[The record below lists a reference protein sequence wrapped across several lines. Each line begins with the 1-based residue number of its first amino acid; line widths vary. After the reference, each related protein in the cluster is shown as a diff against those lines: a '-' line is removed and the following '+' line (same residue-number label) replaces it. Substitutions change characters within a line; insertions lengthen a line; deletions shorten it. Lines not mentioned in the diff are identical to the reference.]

1 MKIEKSKNSHFI
13 KEILPEGFSI
23 EGFEKEFTQNQNII
37 KDDRNIIKILSIGEI
52 ETVTKFFKTPN
63 FIQGIIYKFFRKSK
77 ARRSFEYSIFLNQK
91 GIKTPEPLGYIEVFD
106 RFRLRQSYYVSRKI
120 DFDFTLDLATKKK
133 VEDYRSILKSFTD
146 FTYKVHKNNIMH
158 LDYSTGNICVKKNE
172 KGYDFFL
179 VDLNRLYKGFV
190 SSKAGL
196 ENLNRISKDPE
207 IIKILAEGYASKAS
221 VSFSESNKYLNR
233 AVNRDLLRLQLKK
246 FIKNVFRNDVKIPSL
261 EFAWDYHSNQPH
273 AINDRKLKN
282 KISLL
287 SWYSNIKIIFATLF
301 SLSIL
306 PIFYLKNRESYGKKI
321 DNFGLCV
328 NIDNPIESQRKISN
342 EELIDMIE
350 ELSIKNILV
359 RIPLSDF
366 ENIEKYLSFI
376 KQLKPKNVL
385 VCLLQDRDHISDLNL
400 TKERLDFIFENL
412 KDFVTEFQI
421 GNSINR
427 KKWGFLSV
435 DDYFSFFKVAYDLK
449 KNKHHKIKLLGGN
462 IIDFDI
468 PFFARTVFHF
478 KSLFYDGVATQ
489 LYVDRRGAPE
499 HTQFGFDTLAK
510 IRTYAAL
517 VNASLK
523 TSNEIYITEV
533 NWPLSNFAP
542 WAPAKT
548 YLIKESLQPSY
559 LVRYYLLMLASGKIK
574 KCYWHQLIAPGYGL
588 VNNLNQKIVKRDA
601 YYSFKYLIKILSGGK
616 TKKLLREKNL
626 FCFIVEKDDVMIEAI
641 WSSKGVAFYKTDPN
655 QLIFDMRGKKIQ
667 TKSSPIIDITGD
679 VIYLKK
685 DKKNYNEFNLKEI
698 SEDMDLILRGNR

>member
-120 DFDFTLDLATKKK
+120 DFDFTLELATKKK

-158 LDYSTGNICVKKNE
+158 LDYSTGNICIKKNE

-179 VDLNRLYKGFV
+179 VDLNRLHMGVV
-190 SSKAGL
+190 SSKVGL
-196 ENLNRISKDPE
+196 ANLNRISKDPE

-246 FIKNVFRNDVKIPSL
+246 FIKNVLRNDVKIPSL

-626 FCFIVEKDDVMIEAI
+626 FCFIVEKDDVIIEAI
-641 WSSKGVAFYKTDPN
+641 WSSKGIVSFKTDPS

-667 TKSSPIIDITGD
+667 TKSSPVIDITGD

-685 DKKNYNEFNLKEI
+685 DKKNYSEFNLKEI
-698 SEDMDLILRGNR
+698 SRDTDLILRENR

>member
-77 ARRSFEYSIFLNQK
+77 ARRSYEYSIFLNQK
-91 GIKTPEPLGYIEVFD
+91 GIKVPEPLGYIEVYD

-321 DNFGLCV
+321 DNFGLS
-328 NIDNPIESQRKISN
+328 P
-342 EELIDMIE
+342 
-350 ELSIKNILV
+350 
-359 RIPLSDF
+359 
-366 ENIEKYLSFI
+366 
-376 KQLKPKNVL
+376 
-385 VCLLQDRDHISDLNL
+385 
-400 TKERLDFIFENL
+400 
-412 KDFVTEFQI
+412 
-421 GNSINR
+421 
-427 KKWGFLSV
+427 SV
-435 DDYFSFFKVAYDLK
+435 I
-449 KNKHHKIKLLGGN
+449 HE
-462 IIDFDI
+462 
-468 PFFARTVFHF
+468 
-478 KSLFYDGVATQ
+478 Q
-489 LYVDRRGAPE
+489 
-499 HTQFGFDTLAK
+499 
-510 IRTYAAL
+510 
-517 VNASLK
+517 
-523 TSNEIYITEV
+523 
-533 NWPLSNFAP
+533 
-542 WAPAKT
+542 
-548 YLIKESLQPSY
+548 
-559 LVRYYLLMLASGKIK
+559 
-574 KCYWHQLIAPGYGL
+574 
-588 VNNLNQKIVKRDA
+588 
-601 YYSFKYLIKILSGGK
+601 
-616 TKKLLREKNL
+616 
-626 FCFIVEKDDVMIEAI
+626 
-641 WSSKGVAFYKTDPN
+641 
-655 QLIFDMRGKKIQ
+655 
-667 TKSSPIIDITGD
+667 
-679 VIYLKK
+679 
-685 DKKNYNEFNLKEI
+685 
-698 SEDMDLILRGNR
+698 